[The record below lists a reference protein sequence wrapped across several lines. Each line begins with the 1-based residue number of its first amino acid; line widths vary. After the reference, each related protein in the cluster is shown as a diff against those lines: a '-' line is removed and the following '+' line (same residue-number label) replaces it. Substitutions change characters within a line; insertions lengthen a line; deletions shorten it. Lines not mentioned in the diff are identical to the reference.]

1 MSVSALHPVPLQ
13 HLEVLPM
20 MEMPPHLVI
29 PNKGEVALVVS
40 GGQEEGEVV
49 LEGGVQVSHHI
60 TTASRLPTCT
70 LHIHGHQI
78 INRCINLY
86 ILQ

>member
-20 MEMPPHLVI
+20 MEMPTHLVI

-70 LHIHGHQI
+70 LHIH
-78 INRCINLY
+78 
-86 ILQ
+86 